1 MPRGRKP
8 YKKLDELKEK
18 REYSGLPTA
27 EEPAT
32 ASAPAVPDIKPRLV
46 KWCRDHDIANG
57 WQRELMAILKD
68 VL

>member
-8 YKKLDELKEK
+8 YKELKEK
-18 REYSGLPTA
+18 REYSALPTA

-32 ASAPAVPDIKPRLV
+32 VAAPAVPDKKAQLAAWMKV
-46 KWCRDHDIANG
+46 HDIPNG
-57 WQRELMAILKD
+57 WRRELMAILKD